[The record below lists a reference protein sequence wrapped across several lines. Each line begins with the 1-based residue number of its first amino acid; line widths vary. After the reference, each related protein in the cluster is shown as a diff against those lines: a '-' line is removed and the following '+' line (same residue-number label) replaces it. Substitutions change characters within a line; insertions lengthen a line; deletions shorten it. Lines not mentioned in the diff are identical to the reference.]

1 MFFSLTQCHEGQDAV
16 EGGVV
21 EAEGHGQAQRD
32 HEAHEAGH
40 DASQGKVCSMFN
52 LGCRFEIKINSS
64 DLIHH
69 AGSPDS

>member
-1 MFFSLTQCHEGQDAV
+1 MSRVSSDILSLTQCHEGQDAV

-40 DASQGKVCSMFN
+40 DAGQGKIRPV
-52 LGCRFEIKINSS
+52 LHLWI
-64 DLIHH
+64 
-69 AGSPDS
+69 

>member
-1 MFFSLTQCHEGQDAV
+1 MSRVSSDILSLTQCHEGQDAV

-40 DASQGKVCSMFN
+40 DAGQGKVRPVLHLRN
-52 LGCRFEIKINSS
+52 
-64 DLIHH
+64 
-69 AGSPDS
+69 